1 MAIVPTRPR
10 PRHGLPSSK
19 RAQIV
24 RYLQLGWRPDA
35 ISKELSIGLRTVY
48 DAESNI
54 ARYGSVVKLLYT
66 RLGRPFKFTDVDK
79 EAVLEL
85 LLQEGWRQQAEIVH
99 WLMLKSKGWTKK
111 KLYCLSL
118 MRSELL
124 RKDWQQDMSQFTADD
139 LIFLDESIFN
149 ERTGWRSYGWA
160 PIGEDA

>member
-1 MAIVPTRPR
+1 M
-10 PRHGLPSSK
+10 
-19 RAQIV
+19 
-24 RYLQLGWRPDA
+24 
-35 ISKELSIGLRTVY
+35 
-48 DAESNI
+48 
-54 ARYGSVVKLLYT
+54 
-66 RLGRPFKFTDVDK
+66 
-79 EAVLEL
+79 LEL